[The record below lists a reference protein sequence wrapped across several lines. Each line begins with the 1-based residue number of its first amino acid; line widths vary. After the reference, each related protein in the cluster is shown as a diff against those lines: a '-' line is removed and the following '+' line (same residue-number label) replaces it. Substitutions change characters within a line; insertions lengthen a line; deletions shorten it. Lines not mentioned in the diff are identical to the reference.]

1 MKIRSCNLENFRNIG
16 AAALRFDGDR
26 VFLVGRN
33 GQGKSNLLEA
43 LGLLHAVRSFRTA
56 DLRHLIARGE
66 ARARIYCELLSREG
80 VVETVLI
87 EIHRTGGR
95 SVVLNG
101 EKCPA
106 LGEFLA
112 RFPSVV
118 LAAEDIGV
126 IRGPPTGRRRL
137 FDLHFASVRPG
148 YYTTL
153 REYYRGLAGRNR
165 LLKNGADARLVRAHD
180 LPLAEL
186 AARLRRERR
195 DATGEMAPAFAEIFR
210 DIAAGRDESEMAI
223 RTGTE
228 ADEAADFLRKWESG
242 LERDRV
248 LGSTQSGPH
257 RDDWIFSAGAGD
269 ARDYASD
276 GQQRNLA
283 LALKLALFRD
293 LRSHLGTDPVLLAD
307 DILGE
312 LDSARKA
319 AFWESLPPGCQVF
332 ATGTEFTPS
341 DASGEWELHRV
352 EAGTFARSTPG
363 AGE

>member
-16 AAALRFDGDR
+16 AAALRFDADR

-56 DLRHLIARGE
+56 DLRHLIACGE
-66 ARARIYCELLSREG
+66 GRARVYCELLSG
-80 VVETVLI
+80 GGTVETVLI

-126 IRGPPTGRRRL
+126 IRGSPAARRRL

-148 YYTTL
+148 YYATL

-165 LLKNGADARLVRAHD
+165 LLKTGAGARLLRAHD
-180 LPLAEL
+180 IPLAEL
-186 AARLRRERR
+186 ACRLRRERR
-195 DATGEMAPAFAEIFR
+195 EATAELAPAFAEIFR
-210 DIAAGRDESEMAI
+210 DIAAGGDEAEMAI
-223 RTGTE
+223 RTASE
-228 ADEAADFLRKWESG
+228 ADEAGDFLRKWESG
-242 LERDRV
+242 LERDRL

-293 LRSHLGTDPVLLAD
+293 LRNHLGADPVLLAD

-312 LDSARKA
+312 LDSTRKA
-319 AFWESLPPGCQVF
+319 AFWGSLPAACQVI
-332 ATGTEFTPS
+332 ATGTEFAPPG
-341 DASGEWELHRV
+341 ASRGWEVHRV
-352 EAGTFARSTPG
+352 EAGTFARIPPD
-363 AGE
+363 GEA